1 MTVQENVSWF
11 ARSSRDGLSRMN
23 GSGSIGIRLG
33 ALFGPAVFGVT
44 AAGVALPDVAAALGA
59 RPGAVVWVLTAH
71 ALALGIGTALFGRL
85 SDAWGVRR
93 TLLLGSAV
101 LALGALACLAAPSL
115 AALVAARAVLAAG
128 SGGLSAV
135 ALNLAATA
143 EPERRQA
150 VLAWFGSAM
159 AVFSA
164 GATLAGGLV
173 TQALS
178 WRLTLALPA
187 LALVAVPFCLPVARR
202 AGSGGR
208 VDVVG
213 AGLLAAGVS
222 AFLVLVQSANL
233 GLTWP
238 VAALAGVVAVLAG
251 AALVRRTRTA
261 AGGFVPRDLPADRV
275 FRGAALIGVGVYG
288 GLFATM
294 WAAPQLLAGVHGWS
308 VLTIG
313 AWLLPGALVGVVLA
327 RIAGTRSWLLPAVAA
342 AFALSLVAAGLAG
355 ALSDGPGGQGGHG
368 GPAGWAAVLL
378 VVAAS
383 LGFPAFSLAQVVI
396 TARMS
401 ASFPVERRGGAMG
414 LLNLTFFVGGG
425 IGLGVAG
432 ALSRLAGLPG
442 TLVVIAV
449 FPLAAALARAGRRE
463 GPAVQ
468 AGPAGVSSARRSSAP
483 R

>member
-11 ARSSRDGLSRMN
+11 ARSSRDGLAGMN

-101 LALGALACLAAPSL
+101 LALGALACLVAPSL
-115 AALVAARAVLAAG
+115 GALVAARAVLAAG
-128 SGGLSAV
+128 SGALSAV

-251 AALVRRTRTA
+251 AALVRRTRTV

-308 VLTIG
+308 VPAIG

-342 AFALSLVAAGLAG
+342 AFALCLVAAGLAG
-355 ALSDGPGGQGGHG
+355 ALIGGPGGHG

-442 TLVVIAV
+442 TLVVIAL

-463 GPAVQ
+463 GPAVP

>member
-1 MTVQENVSWF
+1 MAVQENVSWF
-11 ARSSRDGLSRMN
+11 ARSSRDGLARMN
-23 GSGSIGIRLG
+23 GSGFIGIRLG

-44 AAGVALPDVAAALGA
+44 AAGVALPDVAADLEA

-101 LALGALACLAAPSL
+101 LAAGALACLVAPSL
-115 AALVAARAVLAAG
+115 GALVAARALLAAG
-128 SGGLSAV
+128 SGALSAV
-135 ALNLAATA
+135 ALSLAATA
-143 EPERRQA
+143 EPERRPA

-187 LALVAVPFCLPVARR
+187 LALVAMPFCLPLARR
-202 AGSGGR
+202 AGSRGR

-213 AGLLAAGVS
+213 AGLLAAAVS
-222 AFLVLVQSANL
+222 AFLVLVQAANL

-238 VAALAGVVAVLAG
+238 VAAPAGVVAALAG
-251 AALVRRTRTA
+251 AALVRRGRTTPD
-261 AGGFVPRDLPADRV
+261 GFVPRDLPADRV
-275 FRGAALIGVGVYG
+275 FRRAALIGVGVYG

-327 RIAGTRSWLLPAVAA
+327 RVAGTRAWLLPAVAA
-342 AFALSLVAAGLAG
+342 VFAGSLVTAGIAG
-355 ALSDGPGGQGGHG
+355 VLGDGR
-368 GPAGWAAVLL
+368 AVAAVVL

-432 ALSRLAGLPG
+432 ALSRGLGLPG
-442 TLVVIAV
+442 TLVVIAA
-449 FPLAAALARAGRRE
+449 FPLVAALAGVAGRE
-463 GPAVQ
+463 GPAVP
-468 AGPAGVSSARRSSAP
+468 AGPARVRTARRSSAP

>member
-11 ARSSRDGLSRMN
+11 ARSSRDGLADMN

-101 LALGALACLAAPSL
+101 LALGALACLVAPSL
-115 AALVAARAVLAAG
+115 GALVAARAVLAAG
-128 SGGLSAV
+128 SGALSAV

-238 VAALAGVVAVLAG
+238 VAALAGAVAVLAG
-251 AALVRRTRTA
+251 AALVRRTRTV

-308 VLTIG
+308 VPAIG

-342 AFALSLVAAGLAG
+342 AFALCLVAAGLAG
-355 ALSDGPGGQGGHG
+355 ALTGGQHGHG

-442 TLVVIAV
+442 TLVVIAL

-463 GPAVQ
+463 GPAVP

>member
-1 MTVQENVSWF
+1 MAVQENVFWF
-11 ARSSRDGLSRMN
+11 ARSSRDGLARMN
-23 GSGSIGIRLG
+23 GSGLIGIRLG

-101 LALGALACLAAPSL
+101 LASGALACLVAPSL
-115 AALVAARAVLAAG
+115 GTLVAARAVLAAG
-128 SGGLSAV
+128 SGALSAV
-135 ALNLAATA
+135 ALNLAATT
-143 EPERRQA
+143 EPKRRHA

-187 LALVAVPFCLPVARR
+187 LALVAVPFCLPLARR

-213 AGLLAAGVS
+213 AGLLAAAVS

-238 VAALAGVVAVLAG
+238 VAALAGAVAALAG
-251 AALVRRTRTA
+251 AALVRRTRTVA
-261 AGGFVPRDLPADRV
+261 AGFVPPDLPADRV
-275 FRGAALIGVGVYG
+275 FRRAALIGVGVYG

-294 WAAPQLLAGVHGWS
+294 WAAPQLLAGVHGWN

-327 RIAGTRSWLLPAVAA
+327 RIAGGRAWLLPAVAA
-342 AFALSLVAAGLAG
+342 AFAACLVAAGLAEMLGG
-355 ALSDGPGGQGGHG
+355 ARTG
-368 GPAGWAAVLL
+368 AVLV

-396 TARMS
+396 TGRMS
-401 ASFPVERRGGAMG
+401 ASFPLERRGGAMG

-432 ALSRLAGLPG
+432 ALSRVLGLPG
-442 TLVVIAV
+442 TLVVLAV
-449 FPLAAALARAGRRE
+449 FPLAAALTRAGGRE

>member
-11 ARSSRDGLSRMN
+11 ARSSRDGLAGMN

-115 AALVAARAVLAAG
+115 GALVAARAVLAAG
-128 SGGLSAV
+128 SGALSAV

-213 AGLLAAGVS
+213 VGLLAAGVS

-251 AALVRRTRTA
+251 AALVRRTRTV

-308 VLTIG
+308 VPAIG

-342 AFALSLVAAGLAG
+342 AFALCLVAAGLAG
-355 ALSDGPGGQGGHG
+355 ALTGGPGGHG
-368 GPAGWAAVLL
+368 GPAGWAAALL

-442 TLVVIAV
+442 TLVVIAL

-463 GPAVQ
+463 GPAVP

>member
-11 ARSSRDGLSRMN
+11 ARSSRDGLARMN

-44 AAGVALPDVAAALGA
+44 AAGVALPDVAVELGA
-59 RPGAVVWVLTAH
+59 RPAAVVWVLTAH

-101 LALGALACLAAPSL
+101 LASGALACLVAPSL
-115 AALVAARAVLAAG
+115 PALVAARAVLAAG
-128 SGGLSAV
+128 SGALSAV

-233 GLTWP
+233 GLAWP
-238 VAALAGVVAVLAG
+238 VAALAGVVAALAG
-251 AALVRRTRTA
+251 AALVRRTRTV
-261 AGGFVPRDLPADRV
+261 AGAFVPPDLPADRV
-275 FRGAALIGVGVYG
+275 FRRAALIGVGVYG

-342 AFALSLVAAGLAG
+342 AFALCLVAAGLAG
-355 ALSDGPGGQGGHG
+355 ALTGGQAGPG

>member
-11 ARSSRDGLSRMN
+11 ARSSRDGLAGMN

-101 LALGALACLAAPSL
+101 LALGALACLVAPSL
-115 AALVAARAVLAAG
+115 GALVAARAVLAAG
-128 SGGLSAV
+128 SGALSAV

-238 VAALAGVVAVLAG
+238 VAALAGAVAVLAG
-251 AALVRRTRTA
+251 AALVRRTRTVA
-261 AGGFVPRDLPADRV
+261 VGFVPRDLPADRV

-308 VLTIG
+308 VPAIG

-342 AFALSLVAAGLAG
+342 AFALCLVAAGLAG
-355 ALSDGPGGQGGHG
+355 ALTGGQDGHG

-442 TLVVIAV
+442 TLVVIAL

-463 GPAVQ
+463 GPAVP

>member
-11 ARSSRDGLSRMN
+11 ARSSRDGLTRMN

-101 LALGALACLAAPSL
+101 LASGALACLVAPSL
-115 AALVAARAVLAAG
+115 GALVAARAVLAAG
-128 SGGLSAV
+128 SGALSAV

-233 GLTWP
+233 GLPWP
-238 VAALAGVVAVLAG
+238 VAALAGVVTVLAG
-251 AALVRRTRTA
+251 AALVRRTRTV

-342 AFALSLVAAGLAG
+342 AFALCLVAAGLAG
-355 ALSDGPGGQGGHG
+355 ALTGGPGA
-368 GPAGWAAVLL
+368 PAAWAAALL

-401 ASFPVERRGGAMG
+401 ASYPVERRGGAMG

-442 TLVVIAV
+442 TLMVIAL
-449 FPLAAALARAGRRE
+449 FPLAAALARAGGRE
-463 GPAVQ
+463 GPTVQ

>member
-11 ARSSRDGLSRMN
+11 ARSSRDGLAGMN

-101 LALGALACLAAPSL
+101 LALGALACLVAPSL
-115 AALVAARAVLAAG
+115 GALVAARAVLAAG
-128 SGGLSAV
+128 SGALSAV

-251 AALVRRTRTA
+251 AALVRRTRTV

-308 VLTIG
+308 VPAIG

-342 AFALSLVAAGLAG
+342 AFALCLVAAGLAG
-355 ALSDGPGGQGGHG
+355 ALTGGQDGHG

-401 ASFPVERRGGAMG
+401 AGFPVERRGGAMG

-442 TLVVIAV
+442 TLVVIAL
-449 FPLAAALARAGRRE
+449 FPLAAAMARAGRRE
-463 GPAVQ
+463 GPAVP

>member
-11 ARSSRDGLSRMN
+11 ARSSRDGLTRMN

-101 LALGALACLAAPSL
+101 LASGALACLVAPSL
-115 AALVAARAVLAAG
+115 GALVAARAVLAAG
-128 SGGLSAV
+128 SGALSAV

-213 AGLLAAGVS
+213 VGLLAAGVS

-251 AALVRRTRTA
+251 GALVRRTRTV
-261 AGGFVPRDLPADRV
+261 AGGFVPRDLPADPV

-342 AFALSLVAAGLAG
+342 AFALCLVAAGLAG
-355 ALSDGPGGQGGHG
+355 AFTGGQGA
-368 GPAGWAAVLL
+368 PAAWAAVLL

-396 TARMS
+396 TGRMS
-401 ASFPVERRGGAMG
+401 ASYPVERRGGAMG

-442 TLVVIAV
+442 TLVVIAL
-449 FPLAAALARAGRRE
+449 FPLAAALARAGGRE
-463 GPAVQ
+463 GPTVQ
-468 AGPAGVSSARRSSAP
+468 AGPAEVSSARRSSAP

>member
-11 ARSSRDGLSRMN
+11 ARSSRDGLTRMN

-71 ALALGIGTALFGRL
+71 ALALGVGTALFGRL

-93 TLLLGSAV
+93 ALLLGSAV
-101 LALGALACLAAPSL
+101 LASGALACLVAPSL
-115 AALVAARAVLAAG
+115 VALVAARAVLAAG
-128 SGGLSAV
+128 SGALSAV

-222 AFLVLVQSANL
+222 AFLVLVQAANL

-251 AALVRRTRTA
+251 AALVRRTRTV

-275 FRGAALIGVGVYG
+275 FRRAALIGVGVYG

-308 VLTIG
+308 VPAIG

-342 AFALSLVAAGLAG
+342 AFALCLVAAGLAG
-355 ALSDGPGGQGGHG
+355 ALTGGPGGHG

-432 ALSRLAGLPG
+432 ALSRLAGLPS

-449 FPLAAALARAGRRE
+449 FPLAAAFARAGRRE
-463 GPAVQ
+463 GPAAP